1 MRQNLISYGKIY
13 SKYPK
18 DPRIRGSYYKKYRLY
33 NKCRKIKY
41 KQFMN
46 SMLDKLDNLPV
57 DNPKQYWKLI
67 NDIRDVQR
75 DDSTSHIDAEI
86 WVEHFRNLHSKSDS
100 NFQTR
105 LKELEVILKDKRKIH
120 SFQ

>member
-1 MRQNLISYGKIY
+1 MRQNRISYWKIY

-18 DPRIRGSYYKKYRLY
+18 DPIIRGSYYKKYRLY

-75 DDSTSHIDAEI
+75 DDSTSHIDADI
-86 WVEHFRNLHSKSDS
+86 WVEHFRNLHSKSNS
-100 NFQTR
+100 NFQN
-105 LKELEVILKDKRKIH
+105 
-120 SFQ
+120 